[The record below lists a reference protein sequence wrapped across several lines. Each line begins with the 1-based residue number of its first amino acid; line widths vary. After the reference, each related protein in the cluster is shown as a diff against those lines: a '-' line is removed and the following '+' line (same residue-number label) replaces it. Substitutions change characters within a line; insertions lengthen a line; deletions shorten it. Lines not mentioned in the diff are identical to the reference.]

1 MVKKKVEK
9 PKREV
14 TKRQLSQWQQQ
25 KRRRRLILIL
35 GISVIAAVSGI
46 MGGGWYINQYQPLH
60 QTVIRVNDA
69 EFDMSYYIKM
79 LELRGKGQPAYLQY
93 SADEVVTVIEQN
105 ELIRQGALEL
115 GFSVSDKE
123 VDEELKSYDPPLS
136 KDYRD
141 LVRTEILTSKLLDE
155 YFDQQVPM
163 FAEQRHI
170 MIMFLESEN
179 QATEVRARLESGEDF
194 SELAGELSLD
204 NLSKNENGDLGWHP
218 RGVLSE
224 ILGLSIPEDYAF
236 ASEVGI
242 LSQPIYDEARTKSV
256 GYWVIKALERDEE
269 AEQTRLQAI
278 LLGSEQEAQDVIAQL
293 ENGGDFATLAKER
306 SQHNASKENGGDL
319 GWLTPDTMSSAFD
332 EFAFNSE
339 LGTLSEPIRDDEA
352 VTKGGYWLVKV
363 LAKGDNRQIEDSD
376 REWLKAKALDE
387 WVFSLWD
394 NPENEVESYLD
405 NEKKAWAI
413 EKAMQ
418 TITR

>member
-93 SADEVVTVIEQN
+93 LADEVVAVIEQN

-141 LVRTEILTSKLLDE
+141 IVRTEILMSKLLDE

-218 RGVLSE
+218 SGVLSK

-293 ENGGDFATLAKER
+293 ENGEDFATLAKEL

-363 LAKGDNRQIEDSD
+363 LNKADNRQIEDSD
-376 REWLKAKALDE
+376 RDWLKAKALDE
-387 WVFSLWD
+387 WVSSLWD

-418 TITR
+418 AITR